1 MVSFEIRKPECLEIC
16 EAYYQNN
23 PEKIC
28 YLRPDM
34 LGFILNY
41 SNINSQSKCL
51 LVENTRGLMAGAL
64 IERGA

>member
-16 EAYYQNN
+16 EAYHQNN

-41 SNINSQSKCL
+41 SNVNS
-51 LVENTRGLMAGAL
+51 
-64 IERGA
+64 